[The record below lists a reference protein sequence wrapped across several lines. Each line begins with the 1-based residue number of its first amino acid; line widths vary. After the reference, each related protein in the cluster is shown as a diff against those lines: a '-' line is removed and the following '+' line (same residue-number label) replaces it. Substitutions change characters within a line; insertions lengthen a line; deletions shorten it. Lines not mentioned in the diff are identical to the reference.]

1 MSKSLIFSKKN
12 NLSNQKK
19 IFTDSWLLLNK
30 KNISNFEVI
39 SHLKSNKIKIEDFK
53 YVKKIYSNCT
63 KKLTIALNK
72 FHQKNYK
79 QKEWEILIF
88 FFLSNYIFWAYERW
102 KIIKKIKNKNKLLP
116 VEVFSFS
123 KNSFITQDSLEFHR
137 LAKTNNWNDW
147 LYSKIIEAQKINLK
161 KKKIKIKKNIKVNKK
176 NLVFLKIINFF
187 LPTNKD
193 QYFLKNLFLP
203 RVLNIRLK
211 FNLKIKLRI
220 FNNLKLNNIKEF
232 SNKRKII
239 GKIYSKDKFENFI
252 YKTLPEIM
260 PVNYLENFNLIE
272 NNLKLLNWPINPKI
286 IFTSYDHYHNDIF
299 KIYTINK
306 IRNKCKF
313 YILQHGHQGHHDL
326 CSTFYE
332 KKICSKYFTWGNTS
346 KNKNIIPLFCTST
359 LGKNIKKKIKRDI
372 LITYTD
378 FFLKPWRSTTVPK
391 SLDDVNLHTKD
402 ILDLLTL
409 LHEKKKY
416 KISMKYFSGGEK
428 YITNK
433 IKKKFNN
440 IDLISTDLKKR
451 GFSYSNK
458 FKLCIETINSTGF
471 IELLSL
477 NIPVILITNKKFFQV
492 TKENKIYYDKLIES
506 NIIFFDLKKAERF
519 IKLNIDCLDD
529 WWLNEDTQKNIKFFC
544 DNLCKYEKNFNRG
557 LNQLVN
563 KLSLK

>member
-12 NLSNQKK
+12 SLSNQKK

-123 KNSFITQDSLEFHR
+123 KNRFITQDSLEFHR

-161 KKKIKIKKNIKVNKK
+161 KKKIKIKKDIKVNKK

-187 LPTNKD
+187 LPKNKD

-203 RVLNIRLK
+203 IALNIRLK
-211 FNLKIKLRI
+211 LNLKIKLRI
-220 FNNLKLNNIKEF
+220 FNNLKLNNITEF
-232 SNKRKII
+232 SNERKII

-326 CSTFYE
+326 CATFY
-332 KKICSKYFTWGNTS
+332 
-346 KNKNIIPLFCTST
+346 
-359 LGKNIKKKIKRDI
+359 
-372 LITYTD
+372 
-378 FFLKPWRSTTVPK
+378 
-391 SLDDVNLHTKD
+391 
-402 ILDLLTL
+402 
-409 LHEKKKY
+409 
-416 KISMKYFSGGEK
+416 
-428 YITNK
+428 
-433 IKKKFNN
+433 
-440 IDLISTDLKKR
+440 
-451 GFSYSNK
+451 
-458 FKLCIETINSTGF
+458 
-471 IELLSL
+471 
-477 NIPVILITNKKFFQV
+477 
-492 TKENKIYYDKLIES
+492 
-506 NIIFFDLKKAERF
+506 
-519 IKLNIDCLDD
+519 
-529 WWLNEDTQKNIKFFC
+529 
-544 DNLCKYEKNFNRG
+544 
-557 LNQLVN
+557 
-563 KLSLK
+563 

>member
-1 MSKSLIFSKKN
+1 MSKSLIFSNKN
-12 NLSNQKK
+12 NLSNKKK

-30 KNISNFEVI
+30 KNISNYDVI

-72 FHQKNYK
+72 FHQKNYR

-102 KIIKKIKNKNKLLP
+102 KIIKNIKNKNKLLP

-123 KNSFITQDSLEFHR
+123 KNSFITQDSLEFHK

-147 LYSKIIEAQKINLK
+147 LYSKIIEAQKIKLK
-161 KKKIKIKKNIKVNKK
+161 KKKIRIKKNIKDDKK

-187 LPTNKD
+187 LPSNKD

-203 RVLNIRLK
+203 KILNIKLK
-211 FNLKIKLRI
+211 LILKIKFRI
-220 FNNLKLNNIKEF
+220 FNNLKLNNIKKF
-232 SNKRKII
+232 SNERKII

-260 PVNYLENFNLIE
+260 PVSYLENFNLIE

-299 KIYTINK
+299 KIYAINK

-313 YILQHGHQGHHDL
+313 YILQHGHQGHNDL
-326 CSTFYE
+326 CATFYE
-332 KKICSKYFTWGNTS
+332 KKISSKYFTWGNTS
-346 KNKNIIPLFCTST
+346 KNKSIVPLFCTST
-359 LGKNIKKKIKRDI
+359 LGINIKKKIKRDI

-378 FFLKPWRSTTVPK
+378 FFLKPWRSAAVPR
-391 SLDDVNLHTKD
+391 SLDDINLHTKD
-402 ILDLLTL
+402 ILNLLTL

-416 KISMKYFSGGEK
+416 KISMKYYNGGQN

-433 IKKKFNN
+433 IKNRFND
-440 IDLISTDLKKR
+440 IDLISTDLRKR
-451 GFSYSNK
+451 GFSYSSK
-458 FKLCIETINSTGF
+458 FKLCIETLNSTGF

-477 NIPVILITNKKFFQV
+477 NIPVILITNRKFFQV

-506 NIIFFDLKKAERF
+506 NIIFFNSKKAEQF

-529 WWLNEDTQKNIKFFC
+529 WWLNKTTQKNIKFFC
-544 DNLCKYEKNFNRG
+544 VNLCKYEKNFNRG
-557 LNQLVN
+557 LIQLAN
-563 KLSLK
+563 KLSLN